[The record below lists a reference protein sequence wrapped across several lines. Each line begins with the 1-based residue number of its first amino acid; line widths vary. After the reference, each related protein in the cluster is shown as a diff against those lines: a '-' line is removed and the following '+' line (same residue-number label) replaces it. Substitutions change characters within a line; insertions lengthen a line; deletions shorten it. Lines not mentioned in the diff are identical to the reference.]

1 MENTKEVSFE
11 DKVEIS
17 LLLQDF
23 VLNKEI
29 DPHSELR
36 INVIH
41 SKMSSFPEQI
51 SFRQILAKHKNHL
64 NLKKVIRNL
73 PYYNFGTDD
82 AVLEYAIDFPERYK
96 EFVLNVLVKTD
107 HLPKL

>member
-1 MENTKEVSFE
+1 MYTTENIPFE
-11 DKVEIS
+11 SKVEMS

-23 VLNKEI
+23 VLNREI

-41 SKMSSFPEQI
+41 SKMTSFPDQI

-73 PYYNFGTDD
+73 PYYNFGTEE
-82 AVLEYAIDFPERYK
+82 AVLEYAINFPERYK
-96 EFVLNVLVKTD
+96 FLLSVLIVI
-107 HLPKL
+107 

>member
-1 MENTKEVSFE
+1 MYTTENIPFE
-11 DKVEIS
+11 SKVEIS

-41 SKMSSFPEQI
+41 SKMTSFPDQI
-51 SFRQILAKHKNHL
+51 SFRQILAKHKNYL
-64 NLKKVIRNL
+64 NLRKVIRNL
-73 PYYNFGTDD
+73 PYYNFGTEE
-82 AVLEYAIDFPERYK
+82 AVLEYAINFPERY
-96 EFVLNVLVKTD
+96 EFLLSVLIKTD